1 MPLLLRRGLEADR
14 LSFTPAEGELIYVT
28 DTKLVY
34 IGDGVTAGGNLLA
47 GGGEPPPPPPPT
59 PTYQLS
65 RSVSQV
71 NEGDTFT
78 ITLTTTNVA
87 NGTNVPY
94 TITGVASE
102 DIDDASLT
110 GSFSIVNNTDT
121 ITVITTADSSTEG
134 PETFTI
140 TLNSIT
146 PTNAISVTIN
156 DTSLTRTYQ
165 LGSNIQ
171 SVNEGGSFTVTLT
184 TTNVPNGTL
193 VPYNIIGITSSDIG
207 GAALTG
213 NFTVNSNTATLTVNT
228 TADSLTEGNETFTIR
243 LTGIAPLVFTS
254 VTIVD
259 TSINPP
265 PPEGDVDGGAPDTVN
280 FTSVVEGG
288 APSTTEFDD
297 TVDGGV
303 LA

>member
-47 GGGEPPPPPPPT
+47 GSSEPPPPPPT

-65 RSVSQV
+65 RSVAQV

-87 NGTNVPY
+87 NGTNIPY
-94 TITGVASE
+94 TITGVTSE
-102 DIDDASLT
+102 DIDEASLS
-110 GSFSIVNNTDT
+110 GFFSIVNNTDT
-121 ITVITTADSSTEG
+121 ITVTTTADSSTEG
-134 PETFTI
+134 PETFTL

-146 PTNAISVTIN
+146 PTTTISVTIN

-165 LGSNIQ
+165 LGTNVQ

-213 NFTVNSNTATLTVNT
+213 NFTVNSNTASLIVNT

-243 LTGIAPLVFTS
+243 LTGISPLVFTS

-259 TSINPP
+259 TSISPP
-265 PPEGDVDGGAPDTVN
+265 PPEGDIDGGGPDTTN

-288 APSTTEFDD
+288 SPSTTVFDD